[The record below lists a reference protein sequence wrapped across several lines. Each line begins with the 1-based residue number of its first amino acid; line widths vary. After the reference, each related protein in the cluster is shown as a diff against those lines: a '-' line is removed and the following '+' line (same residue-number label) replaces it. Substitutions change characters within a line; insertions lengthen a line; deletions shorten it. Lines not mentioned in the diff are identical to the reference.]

1 MGIIKAN
8 LEFHFYSNS
17 NNLFNVPIGGKIPD
31 VDHVYMIEEDV
42 QWSKGLAVSA
52 LQYTG
57 E

>member
-1 MGIIKAN
+1 MGIITTN

-17 NNLFNVPIGGKIPD
+17 NNMFNVPIGGKIPD
-31 VDHVYMIEEDV
+31 LDHMFMIEDV